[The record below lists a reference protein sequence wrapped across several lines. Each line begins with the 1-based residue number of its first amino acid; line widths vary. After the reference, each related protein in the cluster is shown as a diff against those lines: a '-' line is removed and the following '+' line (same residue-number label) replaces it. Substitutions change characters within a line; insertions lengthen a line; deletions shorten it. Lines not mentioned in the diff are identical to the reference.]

1 MPNEA
6 ANEEQTFLI
15 GLLRATYQ
23 NQELY
28 PILQDNLTKLN
39 NNLALILRKWVSD
52 RFTKEPANAINIA
65 RVIVKLSTT
74 IQSFEQGNPA
84 INLEIAIAGYEVVLH
99 IYNRETFPKESNI
112 VQQALVTAY
121 QQRQDTLSKTLGELQ
136 QQTVQTQTQIK
147 IVTEQLQQELQQ
159 ANLQFKDLNTIIRHF
174 KQQEIS
180 SDSTSLI
187 TELHDLK
194 QRQIRLEEFTN
205 TANELP
211 KIEKFNTAI
220 FYDIENL
227 TMGRNEPNLNF
238 SLKQIQTDVEKV
250 GMVNKIA
257 IQCAYADWSDSR
269 LRLLKNQIQELGIE
283 AVQIFDYSHK
293 RNAAD
298 MQLAIDV
305 MELAQSRPT
314 LEVFVIVSGDGA
326 FAALAKKLHE
336 YGKSVIGCAYE
347 GQMNRVLKS
356 VCDRFLPIPAP
367 QAKTEDI
374 QVTEVTEDNLLNDEI
389 FVKTNKIL
397 QELQQNSQQAS
408 QLQKAGIPMSQIHQI
423 LKNNIPNFDE
433 KQKKYNSKF
442 TNFIKII
449 IEESNT
455 SLDISNNKLIW
466 REKLNQFLIAHQKN
480 LSKV

>member
-1 MPNEA
+1 M
-6 ANEEQTFLI
+6 L
-15 GLLRATYQ
+15 
-23 NQELY
+23 
-28 PILQDNLTKLN
+28 
-39 NNLALILRKWVSD
+39 
-52 RFTKEPANAINIA
+52 
-65 RVIVKLSTT
+65 
-74 IQSFEQGNPA
+74 
-84 INLEIAIAGYEVVLH
+84 
-99 IYNRETFPKESNI
+99 
-112 VQQALVTAY
+112 
-121 QQRQDTLSKTLGELQ
+121 DT
-136 QQTVQTQTQIK
+136 
-147 IVTEQLQQELQQ
+147 
-159 ANLQFKDLNTIIRHF
+159 
-174 KQQEIS
+174 
-180 SDSTSLI
+180 
-187 TELHDLK
+187 
-194 QRQIRLEEFTN
+194 
-205 TANELP
+205 
-211 KIEKFNTAI
+211 
-220 FYDIENL
+220 
-227 TMGRNEPNLNF
+227 
-238 SLKQIQTDVEKV
+238 
-250 GMVNKIA
+250 
-257 IQCAYADWSDSR
+257 
-269 LRLLKNQIQELGIE
+269 
-283 AVQIFDYSHK
+283 
-293 RNAAD
+293 
-298 MQLAIDV
+298 
-305 MELAQSRPT
+305 LAQSRPT

-466 REKLNQFLIAHQKN
+466 REKLNQFLIAHQKIYQKSN
-480 LSKV
+480 